1 MGGTGIAGATVE
13 VYRADRPAGQSGL
26 PISYIGS
33 ATVGSNGNWSL
44 PVSDTQQ
51 LERDRAPD
59 RHQQQ
64 HLDTVDQRGGDL
76 PGAPPPPTAN
86 YTWGQQAA
94 SLTVDFTDTSTG
106 SPTSWSWDFGDS
118 SSSTQQNP
126 AHTYAAAGNYS
137 VKLTA
142 SNAGGSNSVTKTVTV
157 TPVSSTTTYAADA
170 FSRTTSNGWGNADVG
185 GAYTLLGPAANFS
198 VGAGVGTMIDPTTA
212 TTRSAMLNGVSARD
226 VDISFR
232 VRVDKVAA
240 GGPYY
245 IYAAARVSGSN
256 EYRPRILFNAN
267 GTISA
272 QASIVQNGTESPL
285 GNAVVVP
292 GLTQSAGGWIRF
304 RAQVTG
310 TGTTTI
316 RVKAWAD
323 GSAEP
328 AGWNF
333 TTTNSAAALQSAG
346 RRRPPPLR
354 GRQRDHCAGH
364 FRL

>member
-1 MGGTGIAGATVE
+1 MATGACPSRSPNNWNVTALQIATNNNTSMLSTNVAVTF
-13 VYRADRPAGQSGL
+13 Q
-26 PISYIGS
+26 
-33 ATVGSNGNWSL
+33 
-44 PVSDTQQ
+44 
-51 LERDRAPD
+51 AP
-59 RHQQQ
+59 
-64 HLDTVDQRGGDL
+64 
-76 PGAPPPPTAN
+76 PPPPTADF
-86 YTWGQQAA
+86 TWGQQAA
-94 SLTVDFTDTSTG
+94 SLTVDFTDASTG

-118 SSSTQQNP
+118 SSSTQQSP
-126 AHTYAAAGNYS
+126 THTYATAGNYS

-170 FSRTTSNGWGNADVG
+170 FSRTTSGGWGNADVG

-245 IYAAARVSGSN
+245 IYAAARVSGNN

-292 GLTQSAGGWIRF
+292 GVTQSAGGWIRF

-346 RRRPPPLR
+346 GVGLR
-354 GRQRDHCAGH
+354 LYVAGSATTAPVT
-364 FRL
+364 FGFDDYSVISAN